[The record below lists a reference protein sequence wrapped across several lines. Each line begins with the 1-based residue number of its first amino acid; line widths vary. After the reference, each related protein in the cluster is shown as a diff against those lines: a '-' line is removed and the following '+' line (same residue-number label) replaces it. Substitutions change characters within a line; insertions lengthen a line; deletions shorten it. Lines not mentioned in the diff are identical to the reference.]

1 MQLVDRPPMRC
12 LKWQVNMQL
21 VYRAGEMPQVKEQVK
36 TWRGRIPTQWDPT
49 FTYTHI
55 YIFTLTDMGTHD
67 KKISCMCTQS
77 DII

>member
-1 MQLVDRPPMRC
+1 
-12 LKWQVNMQL
+12 
-21 VYRAGEMPQVKEQVK
+21 MPQVKEQVK
-36 TWRGRIPTQWDPT
+36 TWWGRIPTQPKGGVWGPT

-67 KKISCMCTQS
+67 KRVGCMCTQS

>member
-1 MQLVDRPPMRC
+1 M
-12 LKWQVNMQL
+12 
-21 VYRAGEMPQVKEQVK
+21 AGEHAAGLKGQVRCHRSKSRSKHGGVGFQHNQ
-36 TWRGRIPTQWDPT
+36 RGVWDPT

-67 KKISCMCTQS
+67 KRVGCMCTQS